1 MKVTVIIPIYNVEAY
16 LTKCIDSVVNQTL
29 KDIEI
34 ILVNDGSTDSSLF
47 IAKRFAE
54 IDKRIIIISQK
65 NAGLSVARNTGLTLA
80 KGEYIFFLD
89 SDDWIEQNTLE
100 VLYQNALANRSDFVC
115 FRLLF
120 DNQELNK
127 QTVYGNDFVC
137 EQLNGTDILE
147 DALLVKNIP
156 TAAWAKMYDQKFLLQ
171 NNLKFEPGIVN
182 EDTLFTIQTACC
194 AQKVTFVNQ
203 IFYHAIERE
212 GSISRSSQ
220 ERLFLDMITALN
232 KTKEYLL
239 EKAMFNEIKIYY
251 EARYLK
257 SLLYNILQIA
267 QRLDW
272 NNYLR
277 IYKLCINKSLYKYY
291 NTHNVRKI
299 LSKKHQIIL
308 ILSKSPYACF
318 LTVKILNCF
327 SFRMH

>member
-1 MKVTVIIPIYNVEAY
+1 MEISIIVPIYNVEHY
-16 LTKCIDSVVNQTL
+16 LPTCLNSIKKQTFT
-29 KDIEI
+29 DFEI
-34 ILVNDGSTDSSLF
+34 ILVNDGSTDASLS
-47 IAKRFAE
+47 IAKEFVKT
-54 IDKRIIIISQK
+54 DKRAFLVSQS
-65 NAGLSVARNTGLTLA
+65 NAGLSAARNAGLFAA
-80 KGEYIFFLD
+80 KGKYIIFID
-89 SDDWIEQNTLE
+89 SDDWIEPNMLE
-100 VLYQNALANRSDFVC
+100 VLHNEVIKHSPDFIC
-115 FRLLF
+115 FRLQF
-120 DNQELNK
+120 DNLLLK
-127 QTVYGNDFVC
+127 KRTIYGKKFKF
-137 EQLNGTDILE
+137 EQLYGSTILK

-156 TAAWAKMYDQKFLLQ
+156 TAAWAKMYNHSFLAE

-277 IYKLCINKSLYKYY
+277 IYKLCINKSLYKHY

-308 ILSKSPYACF
+308 ILSKSPYVCF
-318 LTVKILNCF
+318 FTVKILNCF